1 MRKVNLLISDVI
13 CHVLFSWMRWAC
25 LSEWVNLQMVPAVT
39 HQQRQTFPWQQRSSL
54 SLLRR
59 CLLARLQEA
68 PFGAS
73 YVSSCDP
80 LLSWRSIGS
89 AHDHSSKYKLK
100 KIRPCSSEGKSDQF
114 LLPRKK
120 SLSPVTPQQHLDGA
134 YYLCSAWDSDS
145 ACFSCSINDL
155 ERPHSLVLLLYLGW
169 GTEHK
174 EERHRLWGSEL
185 CTISEVEWTTEGD
198 GLESS
203 QVLNMCTSL

>member
-1 MRKVNLLISDVI
+1 MWSVMYYSPGWGELVSQSESTFKWCQLSLISRDRRF
-13 CHVLFSWMRWAC
+13 HGSSGQAC
-25 LSEWVNLQMVPAVT
+25 RRSQHHSERF
-39 HQQRQTFPWQQRSSL
+39 H
-54 SLLRR
+54 
-59 CLLARLQEA
+59 LLAWLQEA
-68 PFGAS
+68 PVGAS
-73 YVSSCDP
+73 FVSSCDP
-80 LLSWRSIGS
+80 LLSWRSISS
-89 AHDHSSKYKLK
+89 AGDHSSKYKLK
-100 KIRPCSSEGKSDQF
+100 KFSPRSSERESDQF

-145 ACFSCSINDL
+145 ACLSCSINDL

-169 GTEHK
+169 GAAHK
-174 EERHRLWGSEL
+174 EEQHRLWGSEL